1 MIKFCLKEGEFMK
14 KDTSEMLK
22 ELEKCSNFK
31 EFISQNQEN
40 IEKTE
45 LHENL
50 EALLKKYNIKK
61 SEAVKQSEINE
72 IYAYQIF
79 AGSRTPDRSKLL
91 CIAIGMGLPLD
102 EVQLLLRKSGYAQL
116 YVRTPF
122 DCIVAFGINRGY
134 KLIEINSLLYEYGLD
149 TLG

>member
-1 MIKFCLKEGEFMK
+1 MK

-22 ELEKCSNFK
+22 ELENCSDFK
-31 EFISQNQEN
+31 EFLNANQDN
-40 IEKTE
+40 IAKTE

-61 SEAVKQSEINE
+61 SQAVKASELNE

-79 AGSRTPDRSKLL
+79 AGSRMPDRSKLL
-91 CIAIGMGLPLD
+91 CIAIGMALPLD
-102 EVQLLLRKSGYAQL
+102 EVQLLLRRSGYAPL
-116 YVRTPF
+116 YVKDPF
-122 DCIVAFGINRGY
+122 DCIIAFGIHKGY
-134 KLIEINSLLYEYGLD
+134 NLIKINGMLYEYGFN

>member
-1 MIKFCLKEGEFMK
+1 MK

-22 ELEKCSNFK
+22 ELEACSDFK
-31 EFISQNQEN
+31 EFFSEN
-40 IEKTE
+40 KDSLAKKE

-61 SEAVKQSEINE
+61 ADAVRASEINE

-79 AGSRTPDRSKLL
+79 AGSRMPDRKKLL
-91 CIAIGMGLPLD
+91 CIAIGMGLPLR
-102 EVQLLLRKSGYAQL
+102 EVQLLLRSSGYAQL
-116 YVRTPF
+116 YVKNPF
-122 DCIVAFGINRGY
+122 DCIIAFGIHKGY
-134 KLIEINSLLYEYGLD
+134 KLIKINGLLYEYGLE

>member
-61 SEAVKQSEINE
+61 SEAVKASEINE

-79 AGSRTPDRSKLL
+79 AGSRMPDRSKLL
-91 CIAIGMGLPLD
+91 CIAIGMGLPLQ
-102 EVQLLLRKSGYAQL
+102 EVQLLLRQSGYAPL
-116 YVRTPF
+116 YVKNPF
-122 DCIVAFGINRGY
+122 DCIIAFGIHKGY
-134 KLIEINSLLYEYGLD
+134 KLIKINGLLYEYGLD